1 MAVVQIV
8 RDGGIVLFCLLAC
21 LFAVAGTLSLFR
33 LPDAYTRL
41 HGACLGSTAASFSAF
56 LSALIASSGWDS
68 AGRVLLLIIFFFIS
82 CPTTTHI
89 IARYA
94 WYSGLDPWA
103 PPRQPH
109 KSRPVKNRP
118 ERPAKDQGR
127 GE

>member
-1 MAVVQIV
+1 
-8 RDGGIVLFCLLAC
+8 C
-21 LFAVAGTLSLFR
+21 LFALAGTWSLFR
-33 LPDAYTRL
+33 LPDTYTRL
-41 HGACLGSTAASFSAF
+41 HGACLGSTAAGFSAF
-56 LSALIASSGWDS
+56 LGALIASSGWAS

-103 PPRQPH
+103 PPRQPR
-109 KSRPVKNRP
+109 KSRPVKNRS
-118 ERPAKDQGR
+118 AKDQGR

>member
-1 MAVVQIV
+1 MAIIQIV
-8 RDGGIVLFCLLAC
+8 RGGGILFFCFLAC

-33 LPDAYTRL
+33 LPDSYTRL
-41 HGACLGSTAASFSAF
+41 HGACLGSTAAGFSAF
-56 LSALIASSGWDS
+56 LGTLLASDDWAA

-103 PPRQPH
+103 PPRIPR
-109 KSRPVKNRP
+109 KRRPVK
-118 ERPAKDQGR
+118 ERPPTGKAP
-127 GE
+127 EEP

>member
-1 MAVVQIV
+1 MVIIQIV
-8 RDGGIVLFCLLAC
+8 RDGGILLFCLLAC

-33 LPDAYTRL
+33 LPDVYTRL
-41 HGACLGSTAASFSAF
+41 HGASLGSTAAGFSAF
-56 LSALIASSGWDS
+56 LGALIASTGWAS

-94 WYSGLDPWA
+94 WSSGLDPWA

-109 KSRPVKNRP
+109 KSRPVKGRS
-118 ERPAKDQGR
+118 AKDTAG

>member
-1 MAVVQIV
+1 MAVVQII
-8 RDGGIVLFCLLAC
+8 RDGGVVLLCLLAC

-41 HGACLGSTAASFSAF
+41 HGASLGSTAACFSA
-56 LSALIASSGWDS
+56 LLGALIASSNWAS

-103 PPRQPH
+103 PPRRPR
-109 KSRPVKNRP
+109 KIRPVK
-118 ERPAKDQGR
+118 ERPVRHKKREA
-127 GE
+127 